1 MSFQSNPPVSN
12 GSTTLRDAAIR
23 QRAIYVVLA
32 AYNEASNLS
41 AVFREIEGAGNA
53 SRSRLNAILVN
64 DGSSDSTMEVV
75 RSYAGVVPLTV
86 VEHAT
91 NLGLGAAIR
100 SGLFKAMESA
110 ADGDVIV
117 TMDADNTH
125 TPADIARM
133 VNKIDQGFDV
143 VIASRYRKEAVI
155 LGVPMFRRFLSF
167 GASLLFRLMLPVSG
181 VRDYTCGYRVYR
193 ASVLRRAMAR
203 YRQEFIDQGGF
214 QCMVDILLKLN
225 SMGVRFA
232 EEPLILRYDRK
243 RGVSKMKVFRT
254 AFKTLLLLFRRR
266 LGF

>member
-1 MSFQSNPPVSN
+1 MSSQNHPQASNRSA
-12 GSTTLRDAAIR
+12 TLQAAAMP

-41 AVFREIEGAGNA
+41 AVFKEIENAGKA
-53 SRSRLNAILVN
+53 SRARFSAMLVN

-75 RSYAGVVPLTV
+75 RSYAGAVPLTV
-86 VEHAT
+86 VEHAI

-110 ADGDVIV
+110 ADHDVIV

-133 VNKIDQGFDV
+133 VDKIDQGFDV
-143 VIASRYRKEAVI
+143 VIASRYRKGAVV
-155 LGVPMFRRFLSF
+155 LGVPILRRFLSYA
-167 GASLLFRLMLPVSG
+167 ASRLFRLILPVGG
-181 VRDYTCGYRVYR
+181 VRDYTCGYRAYR
-193 ASVLRRAMAR
+193 ASVLRQAMVR

-266 LGF
+266 LGY